1 MTKTR
6 TQFVENGKTY
16 FRTADIYNTDIWELV
31 DSFPLGYCV
40 WKIGVENSPALGYLP
55 LARLA
60 YEPNRIIRK
69 NLKTIYVG
77 EVLHRRFMDYC
88 CMRGGE
94 DVTALNFD
102 DVYKRLLGDYDALI
116 LYVKDKLADKQDE
129 VNVAL
134 KHLENRY
141 PFSQTDISKDVDNA
155 IEDWCI
161 DNDKDV
167 AEFDI
172 YTTFGKDIED
182 LFFDALK

>member
-1 MTKTR
+1 MAKTR

-16 FRTADIYNTDIWELV
+16 FRTADYHHTDDWELV

-40 WKIGVENSPALGYLP
+40 WNIGVENSPALGYLP

-77 EVLHRRFMDYC
+77 EVLHRRFMDC
-88 CMRGGE
+88 PIG
-94 DVTALNFD
+94 DINALNFD
-102 DVYKRLLGDYDALI
+102 DVYKILLSDYDTLI
-116 LYVKDKLADKQDE
+116 LYVKDKLRYKQDE

-167 AEFDI
+167 SEFDT

>member
-1 MTKTR
+1 MAKTR

-16 FRTADIYNTDIWELV
+16 FRTADYHHTDDWELV

-40 WKIGVENSPALGYLP
+40 WNIGVDNSPALGYLP

-60 YEPNRIIRK
+60 YEPNHIIRE

-77 EVLHRRFMDYC
+77 EVLHRRFMDYT
-88 CMRGGE
+88 MRSGE
-94 DVTALNFD
+94 DINALNFD
-102 DVYKRLLGDYDALI
+102 DVYKLLLSDYDTLI
-116 LYVKDKLADKQDE
+116 LYVKDKLRYKQDE

-134 KHLENRY
+134 KYLENRY

-167 AEFDI
+167 SEFDT

>member
-1 MTKTR
+1 MAKTR

-31 DSFPLGYCV
+31 DSFPPGYCV

-60 YEPNRIIRK
+60 YDNGIIRK

-77 EVLHRRFMDYC
+77 EVLHRRFMDC
-88 CMRGGE
+88 PIRSGE
-94 DVTALNFD
+94 INALNFD
-102 DVYKRLLGDYDALI
+102 DVYKVLLSDYDTLI
-116 LYVKDKLADKQDE
+116 LYVKDKLRYKQDE

-134 KHLENRY
+134 KHLEKRY

-155 IEDWCI
+155 IENWCI

-167 AEFDI
+167 SEFDI

>member
-1 MTKTR
+1 MAKTR

-31 DSFPLGYCV
+31 NSFPLGYCV
-40 WKIGVENSPALGYLP
+40 WNIGVENSPALGYLP
-55 LARLA
+55 LARLTC
-60 YEPNRIIRK
+60 EPNRISRK

-77 EVLHRRFMDYC
+77 EVLHRRFMDYT
-88 CMRGGE
+88 MRSGE
-94 DVTALNFD
+94 FIDALNFD
-102 DVYKRLLGDYDALI
+102 DVYKTLLSDYSTLI
-116 LYVKDKLADKQDE
+116 LYVKDKLRYKQDE

-141 PFSQTDISKDVDNA
+141 PFSQTDISNDVDNA
-155 IEDWCI
+155 IESWCI

-167 AEFDI
+167 SEFDI